1 MATWLNRMRCEL
13 PPAFMAT
20 DKEVI
25 ALLPLS
31 SQYAFDTQTVS
42 VVSVVIVSDIMARSL
57 IRMFSVDGVLTV
69 VVVITVFGVDIFFPR
84 RVMISS
90 QISLVIE
97 VALPVPQRDLQ
108 QYSRCLG

>member
-1 MATWLNRMRCEL
+1 
-13 PPAFMAT
+13 MAT

-25 ALLPLS
+25 ALLPPS
-31 SQYAFDTQTVS
+31 SQYAFATQAVS

-69 VVVITVFGVDIFFPR
+69 VVVITVFGVEIIFPG

-97 VALPVPQRDLQ
+97 VALPVPHRDLQ
-108 QYSRCLG
+108 QYPRCPG